1 MSPATAL
8 SRATIRAGSKA
19 RSCSEPHG
27 KTFFRHGDSHP
38 RSDHPQDYFPLLL
51 HTNCISLDMPKA
63 YCFLLV
69 NSVQQTLLAA
79 CCSISGQFGES
90 LIPLPE
96 TSPNYRV
103 LQGLG
108 VLTAPHGMVCKEETQ
123 ACTTATG
130 FSLLHK
136 PLFLKEGY
144 LDKEAEL

>member
-27 KTFFRHGDSHP
+27 KTFFRHGNSHP

-63 YCFLLV
+63 CCFLLV
-69 NSVQQTLLAA
+69 NSVQQTLLAV
-79 CCSISGQFGES
+79 CCSISGQIGES
-90 LIPLPE
+90 LFPLPE

-103 LQGLG
+103 SCR
-108 VLTAPHGMVCKEETQ
+108 VWE
-123 ACTTATG
+123 
-130 FSLLHK
+130 FSLHHMVRSARRR
-136 PLFLKEGY
+136 PRHAPQQQAFLSY
-144 LDKEAEL
+144 TSPCF